1 MKVEDLEAEV
11 RRWIEG
17 DPDPITRD
25 ELTDL
30 LVSGAWEDL
39 ADRFADSLEFGTAGL
54 RGIDGGGPNR
64 MNLAVVVRA
73 TYGLSEY
80 LKSEDAEG
88 PVVVG
93 RDARERSLDYFDA
106 TVRVLVAAGF
116 EVLTFPDPIPTP
128 IVAFAARELEAR
140 AAIVITASHNPPE
153 YNGYKVYNNY
163 GAQIV
168 PPTDEQIAHAI
179 SLAPP
184 ASMIAMSSEGGTIL
198 DRQIIDRYLDAIV
211 RPTDSGLSIAYTPL
225 HGVGGIYARE
235 VLERSGHSV
244 AIAADQF
251 KPDPE
256 FPSVRFPNPEEA
268 GAMDEVMEL
277 GREVAADL
285 VMANDPDAD
294 RLAVGSPEQGML
306 TGNQLGVLVI
316 DGILARWS
324 SQATPIVASTVV
336 STPMARQVAEARGAH
351 FAETLTGFKWIWRA
365 LLSLVIEGERE
376 FAVGFEEALGYSVSP
391 VVRDKDGLS
400 AAAVVA
406 EIASDLAREGKTLW
420 DRFDELCVEFGAWR
434 STQRSIVRTGPDGH
448 ARLVQA
454 VAEVASRPPS
464 DLAGRQVEDIV
475 DYRTGEE
482 ERPPWLPNT
491 NMVVLAFDAGRVIV
505 RPSGTEPKLKVY
517 ADLAC
522 DDESDLVALADAAVH
537 ILEI

>member
-1 MKVEDLEAEV
+1 MKIEELAAEV

-17 DPDPITRD
+17 DPDPVTRN
-25 ELTDL
+25 ELNDL
-30 LVSGAWEDL
+30 LAAGAWEDL
-39 ADRFADSLEFGTAGL
+39 SDRFADSLEFGTAGL

-64 MNLAVVVRA
+64 MNLAVVIRA

-80 LKSEDAEG
+80 LKTQDAEG

-93 RDARERSLDYFDA
+93 RDARERSLDYFDG
-106 TVRVLVAAGF
+106 TVRVLLAAGF

-128 IVAFAARELEAR
+128 IVAFAARELDAR

-153 YNGYKVYNNY
+153 YNGYKVYNDH

-168 PPTDEQIAHAI
+168 PPTDQQIAHAI

-184 ASMIAMSSEGGTIL
+184 ASMIALSSDDGTVL
-198 DRQIIDRYLDAIV
+198 GQEIIDRYINAVV
-211 RPTDSGLSIAYTPL
+211 RPTESGLSIAYTPL
-225 HGVGGIYARE
+225 HGVGGKYARD
-235 VLERSGHSV
+235 VLERSGHVV

-251 KPDPE
+251 NPDPE

-277 GREVAADL
+277 GRSVAADL

-294 RLAVGSPEQGML
+294 RLAVGSPEHGML

-336 STPMARQVAEARGAH
+336 STPMARLVAEARGAY
-351 FAETLTGFKWIWRA
+351 FAETLTGFKWIWKA
-365 LLSLVIEGERE
+365 LLSLMIEGERE

-391 VVRDKDGLS
+391 VVRDKDGMS

-406 EIASDLAREGKTLW
+406 GIASDLAHEGKTLW

-448 ARLVQA
+448 ERLVQA
-454 VAEVASRPPS
+454 VTEVASRPPTE
-464 DLAGRQVEDIV
+464 LAGRPVKDIV

-482 ERPPWLPNT
+482 DRPPWLPNA
-491 NMVVLAFDAGRVIV
+491 NMVVLVFDAGRVIV

-517 ADLAC
+517 ADLASN
-522 DDESDLVALADAAVH
+522 DESDLVALADAAVQ